1 MYDRRQEFMIMTTT
15 PPPDTDR
22 FGESTLLS
30 ERLKHTR
37 EYLNFSQQWVSERT
51 GIPRSAISEIERGA
65 RRVDSLELKK
75 LARLYRYP
83 VSYFLD
89 EDLDAIPAEHAVA
102 GLPRRL
108 TNLRMEDL
116 NQVMRFAQ
124 FLEMSYQSDAEADGD
139 DDRPVPERRGAPS

>member
-1 MYDRRQEFMIMTTT
+1 MNTSPEPEADRLG
-15 PPPDTDR
+15 D
-22 FGESTLLS
+22 STLLS
-30 ERLKHTR
+30 ERLKHIR

-51 GIPRSAISEIERGA
+51 GIPRSAISEIERGS

-83 VSYFLD
+83 VGYFLD

-108 TNLRMEDL
+108 AENLKPADL
-116 NQVMRFAQ
+116 THVMKFAQ
-124 FLEMSYQSDAEADGD
+124 FLEMSHRAGTEDDIVDAELVVD
-139 DDRPVPERRGAPS
+139 DPAPAEPERR

>member
-1 MYDRRQEFMIMTTT
+1 MNASSDPATG
-15 PPPDTDR
+15 PLGD
-22 FGESTLLS
+22 STLLS
-30 ERLKHTR
+30 DRLKKTR

-89 EDLDAIPAEHAVA
+89 EDLGAIPAEHAVA

-108 TNLRMEDL
+108 TNLKPEDL
-116 NQVMRFAQ
+116 NQVMKFAE
-124 FLEMSYQSDAEADGD
+124 FLEMAYQADAEADGRD
-139 DDRPVPERRGAPS
+139 EHPVPERRGAPS

>member
-1 MYDRRQEFMIMTTT
+1 MITT
-15 PPPDTDR
+15 PDPEAGR
-22 FGESTLLS
+22 LGESTFLS
-30 ERLKHTR
+30 DRLKKTR

-108 TNLRMEDL
+108 TNLKPEDL

-124 FLEMSYQSDAEADGD
+124 FLEMSYQSDAEADAHD
-139 DDRPVPERRGAPS
+139 DHPVPDRRGASS

>member
-1 MYDRRQEFMIMTTT
+1 MTTT
-15 PPPDTDR
+15 PDPEAGRLGD
-22 FGESTLLS
+22 SILLS
-30 ERLKHTR
+30 DRLKKTR

-108 TNLRMEDL
+108 TNLKPEDL
-116 NQVMRFAQ
+116 NQVMKFAQ
-124 FLEMSYQSDAEADGD
+124 FLETSYEADAEVDGHD
-139 DDRPVPERRGAPS
+139 DHPVPARRGASS

>member
-1 MYDRRQEFMIMTTT
+1 MTTT
-15 PPPDTDR
+15 PEPEIDR
-22 FGESTLLS
+22 FGDSKLLS
-30 ERLKHTR
+30 ERLRNTR

-51 GIPRSAISEIERGA
+51 GIPRFAISEIERGT

-108 TNLRMEDL
+108 TNLKMEDL
-116 NQVMRFAQ
+116 NQVMRFAR
-124 FLEMSYQSDAEADGD
+124 FLEMSHQADAEANGD
-139 DDRPVPERRGAPS
+139 DDRPVPERRGTS

>member
-1 MYDRRQEFMIMTTT
+1 MTTT
-15 PPPDTDR
+15 PDPDVGRLGD
-22 FGESTLLS
+22 STLLS
-30 ERLKHTR
+30 DRLKKTR

-108 TNLRMEDL
+108 TNLKPEDL

-124 FLEMSYQSDAEADGD
+124 FLEMSYQADAEGDGQD
-139 DDRPVPERRGAPS
+139 EHPVPQRRGASS

>member
-1 MYDRRQEFMIMTTT
+1 MTLRPEPTPDRS
-15 PPPDTDR
+15 
-22 FGESTLLS
+22 GESTLLS
-30 ERLKHTR
+30 DRLKKTR

-51 GIPRSAISEIERGA
+51 GIPRAAISEIERGA

-108 TNLRMEDL
+108 TNLKPEDL
-116 NQVMRFAQ
+116 TQVMKFAQ
-124 FLEMSYQSDAEADGD
+124 FLEMAYQADAEAGGD
-139 DDRPVPERRGAPS
+139 EDRPIPDRRGAAS

>member
-1 MYDRRQEFMIMTTT
+1 MNPKHEPNPERSV
-15 PPPDTDR
+15 
-22 FGESTLLS
+22 ESTLLS
-30 ERLKHTR
+30 ERLKKTR

-51 GIPRSAISEIERGA
+51 GIPRAAISEIERGA

-102 GLPRRL
+102 GLPRQL
-108 TNLRMEDL
+108 TNLKPQDL
-116 NQVMRFAQ
+116 TQVMKFAQ
-124 FLEMSYQSDAEADGD
+124 FLEMAYQADTETGGD
-139 DDRPVPERRGAPS
+139 EERAIPDRRGAAS

>member
-1 MYDRRQEFMIMTTT
+1 MSKT
-15 PPPDTDR
+15 PEPDTGR
-22 FGESTLLS
+22 VGESTLLS
-30 ERLKHTR
+30 ERLKKTR

-51 GIPRSAISEIERGA
+51 GIPRTAISEIERGA

-108 TNLRMEDL
+108 TNLNPEDL
-116 NQVMRFAQ
+116 NQVMRFAE
-124 FLEMSYQSDAEADGD
+124 FLEMAYKADTEAGNTDH
-139 DDRPVPERRGAPS
+139 PVPDRRGGPS

>member
-1 MYDRRQEFMIMTTT
+1 MIMT
-15 PPPDTDR
+15 PRHEPKPER
-22 FGESTLLS
+22 SVESTLLS
-30 ERLKHTR
+30 ERLKKTR

-51 GIPRSAISEIERGA
+51 GIPRPAISEIERGT

-102 GLPRRL
+102 GLPRQL
-108 TNLRMEDL
+108 TNLKPQDL
-116 NQVMRFAQ
+116 TQVMKFAQ
-124 FLEMSYQSDAEADGD
+124 FLEMAYQADAQESGD
-139 DDRPVPERRGAPS
+139 EERAI

>member
-1 MYDRRQEFMIMTTT
+1 MSTA
-15 PPPDTDR
+15 PGSNTDR
-22 FGESTLLS
+22 PSESALLS
-30 ERLKHTR
+30 ERLKRVR

-51 GIPRSAISEIERGA
+51 GIPRTAISEIERGT

-108 TNLRMEDL
+108 TNLKPEDL
-116 NQVMRFAQ
+116 KQVMKFAQ
-124 FLEMSYQSDAEADGD
+124 FLEMSYQADAEAND
-139 DDRPVPERRGAPS
+139 DDHPVSGR

>member
-1 MYDRRQEFMIMTTT
+1 MT
-15 PPPDTDR
+15 PRNEPNPAR
-22 FGESTLLS
+22 SVESTLLS
-30 ERLKHTR
+30 ERLKKTR

-51 GIPRSAISEIERGA
+51 GIPRAAISEIERGA

-102 GLPRRL
+102 GLPRQL
-108 TNLRMEDL
+108 TNLKPEDL
-116 NQVMRFAQ
+116 AQVMKFAQ
-124 FLEMSYQSDAEADGD
+124 FLEMAYQADAEASGD
-139 DDRPVPERRGAPS
+139 EERGIPDRRGAAS

>member
-1 MYDRRQEFMIMTTT
+1 MTSTPEPGFDRL
-15 PPPDTDR
+15 
-22 FGESTLLS
+22 GESSLLS
-30 ERLKHTR
+30 DRLKKTR

-51 GIPRSAISEIERGA
+51 GIPRTAISEIERAA
-65 RRVDSLELKK
+65 RRVEALELKK

-89 EDLDAIPAEHAVA
+89 EDLDAIPADHAVA

-108 TNLRMEDL
+108 SNLKPEDL

-124 FLEMSYQSDAEADGD
+124 FLEMAYQADVEADDDGD
-139 DDRPVPERRGAPS
+139 HPVPDRRGASA